1 MNTLRL
7 SLRLGWLLLAILPL
21 TGCVNVKYRA
31 APKSTPAATA
41 LNLSVMK
48 PPVEAVLHTVVVFH
62 GPGSWKRDAYWD
74 EYVVSLTNRGGTPL
88 VLEMASLTDF
98 TGTSSAASDNP
109 WLLESQSRTREAE
122 LKAKV
127 KNVVVQVGSGYVGVS
142 LAATGALAVG
152 GFLGGV
158 IALPAY
164 VAGHIYVNV
173 HSREKIQDEFTRR
186 RLALP
191 ATIAPGATVQGS
203 FFFRISPSPRHLSM
217 LFQQDGAYD
226 KVLLDLTTLAGLH
239 LAGPDQPDRGLPPEK

>member
-7 SLRLGWLLLAILPL
+7 SLRLGWLLLAIVPF

-31 APKSTPAATA
+31 APKNTPTATA
-41 LNLSVMK
+41 LNLSVTQ
-48 PPVEAVLHTVVVFH
+48 PPLEALLHTVIVFH
-62 GPGSWKRDAYWD
+62 GPGSWKREAYWD

-88 VLEMASLTDF
+88 VLETATLTDF
-98 TGTSSAASDNP
+98 TGTASAASDNP
-109 WLLESQSRTREAE
+109 WLLETQSRTREAE
-122 LKAKV
+122 LRAKV

-142 LAATGALAVG
+142 LATTGALAVG
-152 GFLGGV
+152 GFAGGL
-158 IALPAY
+158 IMLPAY

-203 FFFRISPSPRHLSM
+203 FFFRISPSPRHLSL

-226 KVLLDLTTLAGLH
+226 KALLDLAPLAGLH
-239 LAGPDQPDRGLPPEK
+239 LASPDQPDRGLPPGK